1 MKDEPAVMVRE
12 IEGLRVL
19 AQWYRDWAGVAGS
32 EYERNARLG
41 LAEDIDAQ
49 ARAMLRDLPA

>member
-1 MKDEPAVMVRE
+1 MRE

>member
-1 MKDEPAVMVRE
+1 MKDEPAVKVRE
-12 IEGLRVL
+12 IERLRVL

-32 EYERNARLG
+32 GDDRNARLG
-41 LAEDIDAQ
+41 LAEYIDAK